1 MGRNNKQRRAA
12 KARARARSA
21 GGSQGRATP
30 PRGGF
35 GAGAAYGDPF
45 GSPGP
50 GWHDDGVA
58 DPDQLAVDLLK
69 EVVLYRVDT
78 GVTPPR
84 ALQMLTDLPTSAVD
98 RATETLL
105 LDVVD
110 MLWQRGWQPA
120 EVHRQGR
127 RGCSI
132 AAGGRLVA
140 HAIATDHVGRRS
152 TTLDHRWV
160 AQTESLDLPASDGRP
175 GWVGRWV
182 QTEQLHRDRAAAAI
196 VEVLADLYGLP
207 RLDPILPPPGSSATS
222 VGPTEFI
229 DLSGAEADPVLQ
241 RIRALLA
248 QAESTTFEAEAETF
262 TAKAQELM
270 TRHAVDAA
278 IVAAGSSRSG
288 DAARPVTVRLPVDAP
303 YVDAKSLL
311 LQIVASATR
320 CRSVFHAD
328 LGLST
333 VVGFPDDVAA
343 VELLFTSLLLQAQ
356 RALAEAAAGA
366 RAGTRQRGTSF
377 RSAFLLAYAQRI
389 GQRLEEVNQA
399 VYAEAERAEG
409 PAFLP
414 ALRSREAAVDDAVEE
429 RFGELTSSRVR
440 GGYDG
445 LGWASGTAAADR
457 ARLNSGDLEA
467 EPEAAVR

>member
-1 MGRNNKQRRAA
+1 MGRNSKQRRAA

-30 PRGGF
+30 PRDGSGV
-35 GAGAAYGDPF
+35 GHAYGRPF

-50 GWHDDGVA
+50 GWPDDGMA
-58 DPDQLAVDLLK
+58 DPDELAVDLLK

-84 ALQMLTDLPTSAVD
+84 ALRMLTDLPIPAVD

-105 LDVVD
+105 LDLVD

-132 AAGGRLVA
+132 AAGGRLVG
-140 HAIATDHVGRRS
+140 HAIAADHVGRRS

-160 AQTESLDLPASDGRP
+160 EQIERLDLPPSDGRP

-196 VEVLADLYGLP
+196 VEVLADLYVLP
-207 RLDPILPPPGSSATS
+207 RLDPILPQPGSSATGI
-222 VGPTEFI
+222 GPTEVI

-248 QAESTTFEAEAETF
+248 QAESTTFEAEAEAF

-278 IVAAGSSRSG
+278 IVAAASSRPG
-288 DAARPVTVRLPVDAP
+288 DAARPVAVRLPVDAP

-389 GQRLEEVNQA
+389 GQRLDAINEA
-399 VYAEAERAEG
+399 VYAEAEQVEG

-414 ALRSREAAVDDAVEE
+414 VLRSRQQAVDAEVDE
-429 RFGELTSSRVR
+429 RFGELSASRVR
-440 GGYDG
+440 GGYDL
-445 LGWASGTAAADR
+445 LGWASGEAAADQ
-457 ARLNSGDLEA
+457 ARLNAGHLETDR
-467 EPEAAVR
+467 EAALR